1 MRPDDLNIISIDPSM
16 RSSGVV
22 TFRGEAMRSAAFQ
35 SKAERIDLLAWYLAK
50 FSKIA
55 KNTPWDL
62 CIIEEYTFHNAQ
74 SRSVTIQ
81 AEVGGI
87 IRACFAAYGVPILEV
102 NTQTWKAITKM
113 RLPKTSVYDKSQYLN
128 HVKAQFG
135 LSFKTTD
142 EADAYMMYWSVCECS
157 RGHFVKGVGSK
168 IRTRLEEL
176 GIEL

>member
-1 MRPDDLNIISIDPSM
+1 
-16 RSSGVV
+16 
-22 TFRGEAMRSAAFQ
+22 MRSAAFQ

-55 KNTPWDL
+55 KNTQWDL

-113 RLPKTSVYDKSQYLN
+113 RLPKTSGYDKSQYLN
-128 HVKAQFG
+128 KVREQFG

>member
-1 MRPDDLNIISIDPSM
+1 
-16 RSSGVV
+16 
-22 TFRGEAMRSAAFQ
+22 MRSAAFQ

-55 KNTPWDL
+55 KNTQWDL

-87 IRACFAAYGVPILEV
+87 IRACFAAYGVPIIEV
-102 NTQTWKAITKM
+102 NTQTWKSMTGI

-128 HVKAQFG
+128 RVSEQFG
-135 LSFKTTD
+135 KRFNTTD
-142 EADAYMMYWSVCECS
+142 EADAYMMYWAVCECS
-157 RGHFVKGVGSK
+157 RGHFKKGAGSS
-168 IRTRLEEL
+168 IRTRLEAL
-176 GIEL
+176 GIDL